1 MTVVDFEGTVL
12 GGGVTNAEESEEAHA
27 NDRWPRGARE
37 IQRVHRAYYGFGRSD
52 TALARE
58 RFVSDLLTRGEAAT
72 RDKSGKLPLGAT
84 HVIKK
89 RKPGGSAEV
98 ERVRFKTF

>member
-1 MTVVDFEGTVL
+1 MPKRARKLVPMT
-12 GGGVTNAEESEEAHA
+12 GGRAE
-27 NDRWPRGARE
+27 
-37 IQRVHRAYYGFGRSD
+37 RVKSKGSTEPSKASVRSD